1 MEWKWNGKE
10 LMNSSDTT
18 NASPNLIEVLIT

>member
-18 NASPNLIEVLIT
+18 NVSPNLIEVLIT